1 MKQSNAVFRTRLSAV
16 ALAIAGI
23 FFLLYP
29 ALRPFSD
36 EASMQGAAAFASSRW
51 LVAHILAIVA
61 FTLIPVGLLG
71 LYNSLRE
78 TAAEGP
84 GYWALL
90 LSMIGVG
97 LTLPFYGGEA
107 YGLHAIGQ
115 ASLTQQSAA
124 LLDMAGV
131 VRSGA
136 GLILF
141 ILGLLLLAAAA
152 IVAAAA
158 VWKSNTYPKWSG
170 VPLAVG
176 FVLYLP
182 QFFGTQPLRV
192 GHGLLVAI
200 GCLWLAAGLW
210 RHGRQTEPAGNTV
223 NNTGDRQHRQ
233 TAA

>member
-107 YGLHAIGQ
+107 
-115 ASLTQQSAA
+115 
-124 LLDMAGV
+124 
-131 VRSGA
+131 
-136 GLILF
+136 
-141 ILGLLLLAAAA
+141 
-152 IVAAAA
+152 
-158 VWKSNTYPKWSG
+158 
-170 VPLAVG
+170 
-176 FVLYLP
+176 
-182 QFFGTQPLRV
+182 
-192 GHGLLVAI
+192 
-200 GCLWLAAGLW
+200 
-210 RHGRQTEPAGNTV
+210 
-223 NNTGDRQHRQ
+223 
-233 TAA
+233 